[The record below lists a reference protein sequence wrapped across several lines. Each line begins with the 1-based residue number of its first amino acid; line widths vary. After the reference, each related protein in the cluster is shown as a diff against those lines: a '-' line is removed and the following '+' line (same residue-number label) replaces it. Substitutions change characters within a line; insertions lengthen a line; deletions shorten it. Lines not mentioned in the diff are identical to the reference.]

1 MNKIKQLF
9 STLNKV
15 PNDKLLHFF
24 YGTILSFLGFV
35 LIGDGALVIVAAIA
49 AAKELVWDKALGKG
63 NCELADFIYTTAP
76 AIMMLV
82 VKQL

>member
-24 YGTILSFLGFV
+24 YGTILSFVGF
-35 LIGDGALVIVAAIA
+35 LLLGDGALVIVAAIA
-49 AAKELVWDKALGKG
+49 AAKELVWDKAMGKG
-63 NCELADFIYTTAP
+63 NCEMAYFVYTTVP
-76 AIMMLV
+76 AIMMLIL
-82 VKQL
+82 KSL

>member
-24 YGTILSFLGFV
+24 YGTILSFVGFL
-35 LIGDGALVIVAAIA
+35 LIGDGALVVIAAIA

-63 NCELADFIYTTAP
+63 NCELADFIYTAAP
-76 AIMMLV
+76 AKMMLII
-82 VKQL
+82 KSL

>member
-24 YGTILSFLGFV
+24 YGTILSFVGF
-35 LIGDGALVIVAAIA
+35 LLLGDGALV
-49 AAKELVWDKALGKG
+49 
-63 NCELADFIYTTAP
+63 
-76 AIMMLV
+76 M
-82 VKQL
+82 

>member
-24 YGTILSFLGFV
+24 YGTILSFVGFLLLGDV
-35 LIGDGALVIVAAIA
+35 TLVIVVAIA
-49 AAKELVWDKALGKG
+49 AAKELVWDKAMGKG
-63 NCELADFIYTTAP
+63 NCEIADFVYTTVP
-76 AIMMLV
+76 AIMMLII
-82 VKQL
+82 KSM

>member
-24 YGTILSFLGFV
+24 YGTVLSFVGFL
-35 LIGDGALVIVAAIA
+35 LIGDSTLVIVAAIA

-63 NCELADFIYTTAP
+63 NCELADFIYTAAP
-76 AIMMLV
+76 AVMMLV
-82 VKQL
+82 IKSL

>member
-24 YGTILSFLGFV
+24 YGTILSFVGFL
-35 LIGDGALVIVAAIA
+35 LIGDGVLVIVAAIA

-63 NCELADFIYTTAP
+63 NCELADFIYTTVP

>member
-24 YGTILSFLGFV
+24 YGTILSFVGFL
-35 LIGDGALVIVAAIA
+35 LIGDGALVVVAAIA
-49 AAKELVWDKALGKG
+49 AAKELVWDKAMSKG
-63 NCELADFIYTTAP
+63 NCDVKDFVYTVVP
-76 AIMMLV
+76 AIMMLII
-82 VKQL
+82 KSL

>member
-24 YGTILSFLGFV
+24 YGTILSFVGFV

-76 AIMMLV
+76 AIMILV

>member
-24 YGTILSFLGFV
+24 YGTILSFVGF
-35 LIGDGALVIVAAIA
+35 LLLGDGALIVVSAIA

-63 NCELADFIYTTAP
+63 NCEMADFIYTVAP
-76 AIMMLV
+76 TVMMLI

>member
-24 YGTILSFLGFV
+24 YGTILSFVGFV

-76 AIMMLV
+76 AIIMLV

>member
-24 YGTILSFLGFV
+24 YGTILSFVGFL
-35 LIGDGALVIVAAIA
+35 LIGDGALVVVAAIA

-63 NCELADFIYTTAP
+63 NCDLSYFIFTVVP
-76 AIMMLV
+76 AIMMMGIYSV
-82 VKQL
+82 

>member
-24 YGTILSFLGFV
+24 YGTILSFIGF
-35 LIGDGALVIVAAIA
+35 GALVIVAAIA

-63 NCELADFIYTTAP
+63 NCELADFIYTTVP

>member
-9 STLNKV
+9 SELNKV

-24 YGTILSFLGFV
+24 YGTILSFVGF
-35 LIGDGALVIVAAIA
+35 LLLGDGALVVVSAIA

-63 NCELADFIYTTAP
+63 NCEMADFIYTVVP
-76 AIMMLV
+76 AIMMLII
-82 VKQL
+82 KSI

>member
-24 YGTILSFLGFV
+24 YGTILSFVGFL
-35 LIGDGALVIVAAIA
+35 LIGDVTLVIVAAIA
-49 AAKELVWDKALGKG
+49 AAKELVWDKAMGKG
-63 NCELADFIYTTAP
+63 NCEIADFVYTTVP
-76 AIMMLV
+76 AIMMLII
-82 VKQL
+82 KSM

>member
-24 YGTILSFLGFV
+24 YGTILSFVGFL
-35 LIGDGALVIVAAIA
+35 LIGDGALVVVAAIA
-49 AAKELVWDKALGKG
+49 AAKELVWDKAMSKG
-63 NCELADFIYTTAP
+63 NCDVKDFAYTVVP
-76 AIMMLV
+76 AIMMLII
-82 VKQL
+82 KSL

>member
-24 YGTILSFLGFV
+24 YGTILSFVGF
-35 LIGDGALVIVAAIA
+35 LFLGDGALVVVAAIA
-49 AAKELVWDKALGKG
+49 AAKELVWDKAMGKG
-63 NCELADFIYTTAP
+63 NCEIKDFIYTIVP
-76 AIMMLV
+76 AVMMLII
-82 VKQL
+82 KSL